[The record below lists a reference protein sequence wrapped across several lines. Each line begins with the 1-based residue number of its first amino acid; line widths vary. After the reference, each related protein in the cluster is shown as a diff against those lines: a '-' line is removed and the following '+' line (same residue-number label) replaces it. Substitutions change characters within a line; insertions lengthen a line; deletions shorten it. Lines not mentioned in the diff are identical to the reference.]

1 MPALTGSEINA
12 EVVYTG
18 PIDAPVRKG
27 DKLAE
32 LVFQPD
38 ELPEVRL
45 PLVAANDVP
54 AGGFPVRVKTAAQ
67 VLIKRFL
74 NGPEDAL

>member
-1 MPALTGSEINA
+1 MRGALLA
-12 EVVYTG
+12 
-18 PIDAPVRKG
+18 RFG
-27 DKLAE
+27 DIETAE